1 VPAPTVSR
9 DQAIDALFATFRDNG
24 YGGATLSE
32 LSRGTGL
39 GRSSLYHHF
48 PGGKEDM
55 AGAVLDRAET
65 FLKGMLEAA
74 VAAEGPPRERLAKVL
89 GTLEALYAGGK
100 NPCVLANFAQGEAR
114 TLFQRR
120 LRFLFELWIDGLSDL
135 ARQAGVPERE
145 ARERAEDAVG
155 AIEGALIVAAGLND
169 AMVFRRRL
177 GKIPSELFAGAPV

>member
-1 VPAPTVSR
+1 MPAPIVSR

-55 AGAVLDRAET
+55 ASAVLDRAEA
-65 FLKGMLEAA
+65 FLKGMLEEA
-74 VAAEGPPRERLAKVL
+74 VAAEGPPHERLAKL
-89 GTLEALYAGGK
+89 LSTLEALYAGGK
-100 NPCVLANFAQGEAR
+100 NPCVLANFSQGEAR
-114 TLFQRR
+114 TMFQRR
-120 LRFLFELWIDGLSDL
+120 LRSLFELWIGGLADL
-135 ARQAGVPERE
+135 AREAGVSERE

-169 AMVFRRRL
+169 AGVFRRRVAR
-177 GKIPSELFAGAPV
+177 IPGELLAEG